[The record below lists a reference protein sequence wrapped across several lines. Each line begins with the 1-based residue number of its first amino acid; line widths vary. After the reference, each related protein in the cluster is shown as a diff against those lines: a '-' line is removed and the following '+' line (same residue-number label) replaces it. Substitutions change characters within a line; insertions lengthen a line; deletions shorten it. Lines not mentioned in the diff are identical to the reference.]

1 MGPVVWQRKLG
12 LGRLSGQGAF
22 NGASK
27 SEFVDANLAISVRFT
42 GYSSHLSQAAPGE
55 WPSSLSY
62 SLEERIQ
69 RSIDKRT
76 AEDAIDEQRLDD
88 EQHRSLLRQE
98 IRKRYSVRDAD
109 IYRFFHTGQSTDA
122 DVNFRLSV
130 FWLNHFTVANVA
142 PNSELIGDYWGD
154 TICGGLNGSFKDL
167 LYRAIS
173 HPAMLTYLDNIYSAG
188 ENSERGREC
197 RSRNCTAGLND
208 NLAREL
214 LELHTVTPSFVYSE
228 QDIKVVANILSG
240 WGFIFDK
247 PAPVPN
253 PDYRRA
259 FVEHNA
265 EPGAKEVF
273 STSFSEGPS
282 GLRELTDFLAK
293 QDSTIRCLSRKLLQ
307 HFASETPRQEDIDAV
322 ARVWRATE
330 GDLLSIHREALV
342 RSLDYVGQRLL
353 WPSQWAMSV
362 LRLSRSTLF
371 KGFSDMD
378 VDFMEAIERDPVRL
392 QRELGDSFWARRQ
405 PNGFSYATADW
416 MSSEHMDRRL
426 RFASL
431 VQRGGSPELSTSEII
446 ELHQFSDF
454 TKELVG
460 HGSSEPE
467 KFMLLTCSPEF
478 LEV

>member
-1 MGPVVWQRKLG
+1 M
-12 LGRLSGQGAF
+12 F
-22 NGASK
+22 NGISK
-27 SEFVDANLAISVRFT
+27 LEFVDANLARPVKFT
-42 GYSSHLSQAAPGE
+42 GYSSHLSQTTAIE
-55 WPSSLSY
+55 WPHALSY
-62 SLEERIQ
+62 TLEERIERTIGQ
-69 RSIDKRT
+69 R
-76 AEDAIDEQRLDD
+76 AEEDALDEQRLDD
-88 EQHRSLLRQE
+88 AQERSLLRKE
-98 IRKRYSVRDAD
+98 IRKKYSVHDVD
-109 IYRFFHTGQSTDA
+109 IFRFFHTGQGTDA

-130 FWLNHFTVANVA
+130 FWLNHFTVADVG
-142 PNSELIGDYWGD
+142 PNRELIGDFWGD
-154 TICGGLNGSFKDL
+154 TICGGLNGSFKNL

-173 HPAMLTYLDNIYSAG
+173 HPAMLTYLDNIYSVG

-214 LELHTVTPSFVYSE
+214 LELHTVTPGFGYSE

-247 PAPVPN
+247 PAPITN

-259 FVEHNA
+259 FVELHA
-265 EPGAKEVF
+265 EPGSKEVF
-273 STSFSEGPS
+273 NTSFSEGPI
-282 GLRELTDFLAK
+282 GLRELTDFLAE
-293 QDSTIRCLSRKLLQ
+293 QDATIIFLSRKLLQ
-307 HFASETPRQEDIDAV
+307 HFAAETPREEDIGAV
-322 ARVWRATE
+322 ARVWRETE
-330 GDLLSIHREALV
+330 GDLQSIHREALI

-353 WPSQWAMSV
+353 WPSQWALSV

-371 KGFSDMD
+371 KGFSDID
-378 VDFMEAIERDPVRL
+378 IDFMEAIERDPIRL
-392 QRELGDSFWARRQ
+392 QHELGDSFWARRQ
-405 PNGFSYATADW
+405 PNGYSYATADW

-431 VQRGGSPELSTSEII
+431 LQRGGRPELTTSEII

-454 TKELVG
+454 TRELVDR
-460 HGSSEPE
+460 GSSELE

>member
-12 LGRLSGQGAF
+12 LGRLSGQSAF
-22 NGASK
+22 SDASK
-27 SEFVDANLAISVRFT
+27 SEFVDANLAIPVRFT
-42 GYSSHLSQAAPGE
+42 GYSSHSSQAALGE
-55 WPSSLSY
+55 WPSSLTY

-69 RSIDKRT
+69 RTIDKRT
-76 AEDAIDEQRLDD
+76 AEDAIDAQRLDD
-88 EQHRSLLRQE
+88 EQERSLLHQE
-98 IRKRYSVRDAD
+98 IRKQYSVRDID
-109 IYRFFHTGQSTDA
+109 IYRFFHTGQSTNA

-130 FWLNHFTVANVA
+130 FWLNHFTVADVG
-142 PNSELIGDYWGD
+142 PNGELIGDYWGD
-154 TICGGLNGSFKDL
+154 MIIGGLNGSFKDL

-173 HPAMLTYLDNIYSAG
+173 HPAMLTYLDNIYNVG

-214 LELHTVTPSFVYSE
+214 LELHTVTPGFGYSE

-247 PAPVPN
+247 PAPITD

-259 FVEHNA
+259 FVEYNA
-265 EPGAKEVF
+265 EPGSKEVF
-273 STSFSEGPS
+273 NTSFSEGPS
-282 GLRELTDFLAK
+282 GLRELTDFLAD
-293 QDSTIRCLSRKLLQ
+293 QEATILFLSRKLLQ
-307 HFASETPRQEDIDAV
+307 HFAAQTPRQEDIEAV
-322 ARVWRATE
+322 ARVWRETE
-330 GDLLSIHREALV
+330 GDLQSIHRETLI

-378 VDFMEAIERDPVRL
+378 IDFMEAIERDPVRL
-392 QRELGDSFWARRQ
+392 QRELGDSFWTRRQ

-431 VQRGGSPELSTSEII
+431 VQRGGRPELSTSEII

-454 TKELVG
+454 TKGKSEKPVG
-460 HGSSEPE
+460 FG
-467 KFMLLTCSPEF
+467 
-478 LEV
+478 VIW

>member
-1 MGPVVWQRKLG
+1 MGPVYWQRKLG
-12 LGRLSGQGAF
+12 LGRLSDQDAF
-22 NGASK
+22 YDASK
-27 SEFVDANLAISVRFT
+27 SEFVDANLALPVRFT
-42 GYSSHLSQAAPGE
+42 GYSSHLSTAASVE
-55 WPSSLSY
+55 WPDALSY
-62 SLEERIQ
+62 GLEDRIQ
-69 RSIDKRT
+69 RTIDKRA

-88 EQHRSLLRQE
+88 EQERSLLRQE
-98 IRKRYSVRDAD
+98 IRKRYSVMDID
-109 IYRFFHTGQSTDA
+109 IYRFFHTGQSTNA

-130 FWLNHFTVANVA
+130 FWLNHFTVADVG
-142 PNSELIGDYWGD
+142 PNRELIGDYWGD
-154 TICGGLNGSFKDL
+154 MICGGLNGSFKDL

-173 HPAMLTYLDNIYSAG
+173 HPAMLTYLDNIYSVG

-197 RSRNCTAGLND
+197 RGRNCTAGLND

-214 LELHTVTPSFVYSE
+214 LELHTVTPNFGYSE

-247 PAPVPN
+247 PAPIEN

-259 FVEHNA
+259 FVDYNA

-273 STSFSEGPS
+273 NTSFSAGPS
-282 GLRELTDFLAK
+282 GLRELTDFLAE
-293 QDSTIRCLSRKLLQ
+293 QDATIIFLSRKLLQ
-307 HFASETPRQEDIDAV
+307 HFATEIPRQEDVDAV
-322 ARVWRATE
+322 ARVWRETE
-330 GDLLSIHREALV
+330 GDLQSIHREALI
-342 RSLDYVGQRLL
+342 RSLDYEGQRLL

-362 LRLSRSTLF
+362 LRLSHSTLF
-371 KGFSDMD
+371 KGFNDIEI
-378 VDFMEAIERDPVRL
+378 DFMEAIERDPVRL

-431 VQRGGSPELSTSEII
+431 VQRGGRPEITTSDII
-446 ELHQFSDF
+446 ELNQFSDS
-454 TKELVG
+454 TRDLVA
-460 HGSSEPE
+460 HGSSEFE
-467 KFMLLTCSPEF
+467 KFALLTCSPEF